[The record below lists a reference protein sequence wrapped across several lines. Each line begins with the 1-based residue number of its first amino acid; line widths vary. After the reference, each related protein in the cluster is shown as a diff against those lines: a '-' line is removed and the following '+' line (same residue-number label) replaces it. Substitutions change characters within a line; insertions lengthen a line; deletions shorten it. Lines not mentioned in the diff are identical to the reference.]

1 MHPAS
6 GHKNKDTQTYR
17 HIHKDIK
24 IPPVC
29 AEKKAF
35 PLRPSLCHCQF
46 AALFISLFLFAS
58 STQIGKRKTGTIN
71 PANIWQILRCSS
83 RTPKNAMGGL
93 YVCVGECVS
102 IVDNCCSALC
112 WKSKCK
118 SKVRPLSANSNNNSS
133 STGTS
138 AFSLSLAV
146 YRSLIRLS
154 ALPLLFGSPRLF
166 GFASFVGARSHS
178 CALFGFSLSHVVD
191 QQRQWGTLWVFVHV
205 AVSMCVCW

>member
-6 GHKNKDTQTYR
+6 GYKNKDTQTDR

-24 IPPVC
+24 MSPVC

-46 AALFISLFLFAS
+46 AALFISLFLFVS
-58 STQIGKRKTGTIN
+58 RTQIGKRKTGTIN
-71 PANIWQILRCSS
+71 LANIWQILRCSS

-93 YVCVGECVS
+93 HVCVGECVS

-118 SKVRPLSANSNNNSS
+118 SKVRPLSANNNSS
-133 STGTS
+133 SSSTS
-138 AFSLSLAV
+138 AFSLSRRLALTDSV
-146 YRSLIRLS
+146 LRSPIAVRLPTFVRLCFVGRSL
-154 ALPLLFGSPRLF
+154 
-166 GFASFVGARSHS
+166 SF
-178 CALFGFSLSHVVD
+178 LFSLGLSLCL
-191 QQRQWGTLWVFVHV
+191 TL
-205 AVSMCVCW
+205 